1 MRSFLVPPASWGD
14 QLLLSPD
21 EARHALKVLR
31 LKPGAEIRCV
41 DGHGR
46 EVLARIEQLS
56 PEGGVAIPVSSVMT
70 TPRQAQRLVGQGLP
84 KGDKL
89 DDILQHGT
97 ELGMDTLWPLKLE
110 RCVVKLDPEKAE
122 GRRARWQRIC
132 SEAAKQSRRS
142 EVPNVAP
149 PAGLGSFLEAFRELS
164 APRLGVVLD
173 EARAGVCSLP
183 ALLETETGAE
193 VLKRGSLWALVGPE
207 GGLSR
212 AEVQAASDAG
222 FVPVSLGP
230 RILRTETAALSLLAM
245 LDYASARLEG
255 QA

>member
-14 QLLLSPD
+14 RLLLSP
-21 EARHALKVLR
+21 EESHHALKVLR

-41 DGHGR
+41 DGQGR

-56 PEGGVAIPVSSVMT
+56 SEGGVVIPVSSVNI
-70 TPRQAQRLVGQGLP
+70 TPRQAHRLIGQGLP

-89 DDILQHGT
+89 EDILQHGT
-97 ELGMDTLWPLKLE
+97 ELGMDGLWPLTLE
-110 RCVVKLDPEKAE
+110 RCVVKLEGDKAE
-122 GRRARWQRIC
+122 VRRVRWQRIC
-132 SEAAKQSRRS
+132 HEASKQSRRS
-142 EVPNVAP
+142 EVPTVAP
-149 PAGLGSFLEAFRELS
+149 LAGLGSFLEAFREGS

-183 ALLETETGAE
+183 ALLETEAGAE
-193 VLKRGSLWALVGPE
+193 VLQHGALWALVGPE

-212 AEVQAASDAG
+212 GEVQAACEAG

-245 LDYASARLEG
+245 LDYASARLERQG
-255 QA
+255 